1 MTDAG
6 ALPGAS
12 PRPLNTAD
20 TRYARHAKRAEGA
33 SLAALTGEAF
43 SNLRGHARRSLL
55 ALLGVV
61 IGSAAII
68 ALLNL
73 GHIAQVETL
82 KRFEQMGV
90 DMLQVR
96 ASPAGNS
103 GETPLLDRAAV
114 EALALTD
121 PEVIEAVP
129 LAMGREPVRLGG
141 LSANATILAAPPAL
155 FALAGLNPVRGRGLV
170 AVDECGLV
178 AVAGAGL
185 ARDLSTPAAPLAPG
199 ARVLVGD
206 YGYTIVGVLPEMML
220 QTLNPAD
227 YNTTLIIPL
236 SCAQRVLESGRPSSA
251 LVRLQPEA
259 DPSAVGARISQA
271 LITPSAR
278 PNVRSARELIE
289 AMNRQKAVFAN
300 LLAGIG
306 AISLLVGGVGVLN
319 VMLMTVMERRREIGL
334 RAALGATPAD
344 IRRLFLI
351 EAAMLSIAGGAL
363 GAIVGVASTALIGT
377 LSGWGFAIAF
387 WVLPLG
393 PGMAGVIGVLFGA
406 YPAVAASRIDP
417 IEALRAD

>member
-1 MTDAG
+1 M
-6 ALPGAS
+6 
-12 PRPLNTAD
+12 
-20 TRYARHAKRAEGA
+20 
-33 SLAALTGEAF
+33 
-43 SNLRGHARRSLL
+43 
-55 ALLGVV
+55 
-61 IGSAAII
+61 
-68 ALLNL
+68 
-73 GHIAQVETL
+73 
-82 KRFEQMGV
+82 
-90 DMLQVR
+90 
-96 ASPAGNS
+96 
-103 GETPLLDRAAV
+103 
-114 EALALTD
+114 
-121 PEVIEAVP
+121 
-129 LAMGREPVRLGG
+129 
-141 LSANATILAAPPAL
+141 

-170 AVDECGLV
+170 AMDDCGLV

-236 SCAQRVLESGRPSSA
+236 SCAQRVLESARPSSA
-251 LVRLQPEA
+251 LVRLRPEA
-259 DPSAVGARISQA
+259 DPGAVGARISQA
-271 LITPSAR
+271 LVTPSAR

-363 GAIVGVASTALIGT
+363 GAIVGVASTALIGM

>member
-1 MTDAG
+1 MADVEALSG
-6 ALPGAS
+6 APPRAS
-12 PRPLNTAD
+12 PSAN
-20 TRYARHAKRAEGA
+20 TRYASDAKQAEGV
-33 SLAALTGEAF
+33 SLLALTGAALA
-43 SNLRGHARRSLL
+43 NLRRHARRSLL

-73 GHIAQVETL
+73 GHIAQLETL

-96 ASPAGNS
+96 AAPAGTS
-103 GETPLLDRAAV
+103 GETPLFDRAAI
-114 EALALTD
+114 EALALSD
-121 PEVIEAVP
+121 REVIKAVP

-141 LSANATILAAPPAL
+141 LSADAVILAAPPAL
-155 FALAGLNPVRGRGLV
+155 FDLAGLIPAQGRRLV
-170 AVDECGLV
+170 SVDACGLV

-185 ARDLSTPAAPLAPG
+185 ARDLSAPAAPLAPG
-199 ARVLVGD
+199 ARVVVGD
-206 YGYTIVGVLPEMML
+206 YGYTIVGVLPDMML
-220 QTLNPAD
+220 QALNPAD
-227 YNTTLIIPL
+227 YNRTLIIPL
-236 SCAQRVLESGRPSSA
+236 SCAQRVLESAHPSSA

-259 DPSAVGARISQA
+259 DPGAAGARIAQA
-271 LITPSAR
+271 LTTRSAR
-278 PNVRSARELIE
+278 ANVRSARELIA

-351 EAAMLSIAGGAL
+351 EAALLSVAGGAL
-363 GAIVGVASTALIGT
+363 GAIVGVAATALIGA
-377 LSGWGFAIAF
+377 LSGWGFAVAL

-393 PGMAGVIGVLFGA
+393 PGMAGIIGVVFGA
-406 YPAVAASRIDP
+406 YPAMAASRIDP